1 MEKGSIIGLSAGTLL
16 VLGGMFISG
25 QSLLPYWDLISVFIT
40 LGGSLGAV
48 LFANPFER
56 TAKVGKFFSYA
67 MKKPAMDIASLID
80 TLQTF
85 GEKARKEGVLSLE
98 DDVAEIPDVFL
109 QKAIRLVVD
118 GTDPEVVKRIMYNEL
133 TKLDARHKSN
143 IKVFEDW
150 AAFAPSFGMIGTLV
164 GLIALLGNLA
174 DTASLGKNMAVAL
187 ITTLYGAIV
196 ANLICSPAASKL
208 KNYNDNEIMMKE
220 IILEGVLS
228 IQAGDNPAILR
239 ERLNAF
245 LSVSDRKGD
254 TEGE

>member
-1 MEKGSIIGLSAGTLL
+1 MERGSIIGMVLGGVL
-16 VLGGMFISG
+16 VLGGMFISAN
-25 QSLLPYWDLISVFIT
+25 SLMPYWDVISVFIT
-40 LGGSLGAV
+40 IGGSIGSV
-48 LFANPFER
+48 MTANPIER
-56 TAKVGKFFSYA
+56 VMKAGKFFSYA
-67 MKKPAMDIASLID
+67 MRKPVMDVTSLID

-98 DDVAEIPDVFL
+98 DDVAEIPDPFL

-118 GTDPEVVKRIMYNEL
+118 GTDPEVVKRIMFNEL
-133 TKLDARHKSN
+133 SKLDARHKSN

-150 AAFAPSFGMIGTLV
+150 AAYAPSFGMIGTLV

-187 ITTLYGAIV
+187 ITTLYGALV
-196 ANLICSPAASKL
+196 ANWLCFPVAAKL
-208 KNYNDNEIMMKE
+208 KNYNDDEIMMKE

-245 LSVSDRKGD
+245 LSVSDRKG
-254 TEGE
+254 TEE